1 MKLIVCAIYGN
12 YRTEIVND
20 EGIEEIDAY
29 TTRPTRNALD
39 LRFVKVKV

>member
-12 YRTEIVND
+12 YQTEIVND
-20 EGIEEIDAY
+20 DGIEEIDAY
-29 TTRPTRNALD
+29 TTRPKRNALD